1 MKRWKLIA
9 DVGGTNARFA
19 CSAGPG
25 ELRDV
30 TKLSV
35 SEFPTFHS
43 ALQAYLKD
51 IDCGQCTG
59 ASISAAGP
67 VNQDE
72 IALTNAQWRIS
83 SDDVS
88 TALGDKPVTL
98 FNDLEAVALALPHL
112 TSDDVRQLGGPPP
125 DLDAK
130 ATRLAVNVGTGLG
143 AAAAVPIG
151 GAWLCVPS
159 EAGHISYSATTPDEV
174 RLLGSTVSVE
184 DLLSGRGVR
193 RLHKELGGTA
203 KDEVAP
209 VSEDATIFGE
219 PGIDGVSAEALDI
232 FTRVLA
238 RVSGDLV
245 LATASWG
252 GVFLCGSVVS
262 AWSKVADIDAFR
274 ATFESKGAMTARM
287 QNVGTSLILVSEPA
301 LYGLTFATGR
311 RP

>member
-19 CSAGPG
+19 RSAGPG
-25 ELRDV
+25 DLQHV
-30 TKLSV
+30 KKLNV
-35 SEFPTFHS
+35 SDFPTFHS
-43 ALQAYLKD
+43 ALQAYLEGV
-51 IDCGQCTG
+51 DCGQCTG
-59 ASISAAGP
+59 GSISAAGP
-67 VNQDE
+67 VNRDE
-72 IALTNAQWRIS
+72 VVLTNAPWRIAA
-83 SDDVS
+83 SDVAS
-88 TALGDKPVTL
+88 VLGDRPVML

-112 TSDDVRQLGGPPP
+112 TSDDVRKLGGPPP

-159 EAGHISYSATTPDEV
+159 EAGHISYAATTADEEK
-174 RLLGSTVSVE
+174 LLGSIGSVE
-184 DLLSGRGVR
+184 DLLSGRGIR
-193 RLHKELGGTA
+193 RLHKELSGTVEE
-203 KDEVAP
+203 DHSVP
-209 VSEDATIFGE
+209 EDAAIFRGA
-219 PGIDGVSAEALDI
+219 GIDTVSAEALDI

-252 GVFLCGSVVS
+252 GVFFCGSVAR
-262 AWSKVADIDAFR
+262 AWSDVADIGAFR

-287 QNVGTSLILVSEPA
+287 GNVGTSLILLPEPA